1 MKIFTVLFI
10 LISIIFLLPN
20 SAQSAILSIFAWF
33 LAVSFLIA
41 APFIFY
47 DFTDKIGK
55 KLNDALK

>member
-41 APFIFY
+41 TPVIFY

>member
-10 LISIIFLLPN
+10 LIGTVFLLPD
-20 SAQSAILSIFAWF
+20 SAQRAILSIFAWF

-41 APFIFY
+41 TPFIFY